1 MMDVMQVDVAEL
13 DRQMA
18 SRKQAKHMEKARQKL
33 FAYESLECGRM
44 VDRRQEEASCIRQL
58 KNIRTAKLLENQM
71 AEKQAREYEQK
82 IQNRFTVDNEFLNR
96 FGTSHR

>member
-1 MMDVMQVDVAEL
+1 MQVDVAEL

-18 SRKQAKHMEKARQKL
+18 SRKQAKHMETARQKL
-33 FAYESLECGRM
+33 FAYESLECGRR
-44 VDRRQEEASCIRQL
+44 VEHIQQESNYIRHL
-58 KNIRTAKLLENQM
+58 KSMRTAKLLENQM

-82 IQNRFTVDNEFLNR
+82 IQSRFTVDNEFLNR